1 VPRRSSNNF
10 GFFTLLAYSPFP
22 MHLDAHGLGFVFLA
36 WGLGVAITS
45 VFLAPRLQRRF
56 GTLRTTYFI
65 LGSIAVILLIGGIFT
80 SSPTILIVDVIASGL
95 FLGVNNTLITQAV
108 MKVSDVERPV
118 ASAGYSFVRFIGG
131 SIAPYLAGR
140 LAEAYSPHVPFF
152 FGAAMGMAAIVV
164 LFLGR
169 RQLGAVDA
177 PETTLQH
184 DEVIVEELEAAAGA

>member
-1 VPRRSSNNF
+1 
-10 GFFTLLAYSPFP
+10 
-22 MHLDAHGLGFVFLA
+22 
-36 WGLGVAITS
+36 
-45 VFLAPRLQRRF
+45 
-56 GTLRTTYFI
+56 
-65 LGSIAVILLIGGIFT
+65 
-80 SSPTILIVDVIASGL
+80 VDVIASGL

-131 SIAPYLAGR
+131 AIAPYLAGR

-152 FGAAMGMAAIVV
+152 FAAVMVTAGIIV

-177 PETTLQH
+177 PETAVQH
-184 DEVIVEELEAAAGA
+184 QEVIVEELKAAAGA

>member
-1 VPRRSSNNF
+1 
-10 GFFTLLAYSPFP
+10 
-22 MHLDAHGLGFVFLA
+22 MA
-36 WGLGVAITS
+36 WPAKH
-45 VFLAPRLQRRF
+45 
-56 GTLRTTYFI
+56 
-65 LGSIAVILLIGGIFT
+65 
-80 SSPTILIVDVIASGL
+80 
-95 FLGVNNTLITQAV
+95 LITQAV

-152 FGAAMGMAAIVV
+152 FGAVMVLAALVT

-177 PETTLQH
+177 PESTMQH
-184 DEVIVEELEAAAGA
+184 QEVIVEELKAVAGA